1 MTLWK
6 KLRFTLEAAAL
17 RLLAWGI
24 PKLDRQGCVHLAN
37 AIGEL
42 GALLDRRGRAVALAN
57 VECAFGDSLSPAQ
70 RESIVR
76 ESYRNFVRA
85 MVDLFWAP
93 RVTSEHIRTH
103 GYEAVKERAAREN
116 RGILYI
122 SLHAGNWEW
131 ANLGCGLAGLP
142 SIAVAEHFANPA
154 VAPVITRL
162 REATGQEIIPQEN
175 SMLRMMR
182 AVKRGG
188 RAGFLCDLGVH
199 PTQAATV
206 IRIFGLEI
214 SASII
219 HAVLAERANALL
231 VVLHTTPQSDG
242 TCDVRAEVIEM
253 PAGLSSRE
261 IAQRCWDHFEPRLR
275 REPGLWMWP
284 YKHFRYRP
292 KNTTRGYPFYANE
305 SGAFEKLRKKEGVGK
320 MTQDGRQVDNHPLHG
335 L

>member
-1 MTLWK
+1 MSLWK
-6 KLRFTLEAAAL
+6 KIRYFLEATGL
-17 RLLAWGI
+17 RLLAWGV
-24 PKLDRQGCVHLAN
+24 PKMSRLSCVHLAN

-42 GALLDRRGRAVALAN
+42 GYRIDRRGRAVALAN
-57 VECAFGDSLSPAQ
+57 VACAFPDTTAAQ
-70 RESIVR
+70 QHEIVLA
-76 ESYRNFVRA
+76 SYRNFARA
-85 MVDLFWAP
+85 MLDLFWAP
-93 RVTSEHIRTH
+93 RVTASHLRVH
-103 GYEAVKERAAREN
+103 GYEIVKARAEREK

-131 ANLGCGLAGLP
+131 ANLACGLAGTS

-154 VAPVITRL
+154 IAPIITRL

-199 PTQAATV
+199 PAQAATV
-206 IRIFGLEI
+206 IRIFGMEI

-231 VVLHTTPQSDG
+231 VALHTTPQPDG

-253 PAGLSSRE
+253 PSGLPTRE

-292 KNTTRGYPFYANE
+292 KNADREYPFYANE
-305 SGAFEKLRKKEGVGK
+305 SGAFEKLRKKEGA
-320 MTQDGRQVDNHPLHG
+320 R
-335 L
+335 